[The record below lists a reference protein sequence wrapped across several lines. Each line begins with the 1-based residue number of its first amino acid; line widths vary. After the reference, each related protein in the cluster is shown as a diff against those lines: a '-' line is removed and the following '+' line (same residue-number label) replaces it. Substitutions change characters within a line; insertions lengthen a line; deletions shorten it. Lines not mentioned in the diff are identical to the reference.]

1 MFGAGVRPPSCPVY
15 APKQKAGGKAPSAG
29 LADEGASLDVPLLH
43 ATAQTLAAMRVGWQ
57 TPRASAVAA
66 AQGPSQP

>member
-15 APKQKAGGKAPSAG
+15 APKQKVGGKAPSAR
-29 LADEGASLDVPLLH
+29 LADEDVPLLH